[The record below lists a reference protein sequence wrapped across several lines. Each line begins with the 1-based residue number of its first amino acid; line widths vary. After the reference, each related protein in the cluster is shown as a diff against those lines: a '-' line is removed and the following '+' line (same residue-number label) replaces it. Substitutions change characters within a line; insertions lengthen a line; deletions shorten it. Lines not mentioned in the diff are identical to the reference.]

1 MGVVASAVNVVIEIP
16 ADVRSEGGPVDAQ
29 DAIPVVGVAGF
40 VVEWAVVDATPQI
53 DAVVALGSG
62 AMTDH
67 SYVVVDVVV
76 VVVKVEGAV

>member
-1 MGVVASAVNVVIEIP
+1 MGVVASAVSVVMEIP
-16 ADVRSEGGPVDAQ
+16 ADVRSEGGPADAQ
-29 DAIPVVGVAGF
+29 DAIPVGVAGF

-67 SYVVVDVVV
+67 SYVVVVDV